1 MQLTDYIPTINTLR
15 NVIDI
20 ALVFIIVYVVLKLL
34 RGTRAVPT
42 VVGMVILALLYWLAV
57 AQELSTLEFVL
68 RYAVGFIGIAIIVLF
83 QSEIRQALIY
93 FANRLRFPILKR
105 QRGQFGGSVYDEIVL
120 AVTTLASEKT
130 GALIVIER
138 NIGLRNF
145 IDAGVQ
151 LDARLSYDLLVTIF
165 NPSTPLHDGAV
176 VIQNERLAAASVFLP
191 LTKNPEISRE
201 LGTRHRAAIGITEGS
216 DAISLVVSEETGLI
230 TYVEAGEVRR
240 NIETTQLR
248 KLLLDAMEIPLI
260 EPPRNAQSD
269 EGGGDRELRIEN
281 GELRMENCKAKISP
295 PASPSNL
302 DSSLMSSEGK
312 HRIAQLAMLHDVP
325 SQLDPVLLIL
335 NSQFSIL
342 N

>member
-1 MQLTDYIPTINTLR
+1 MEFTNYIPTFNTLR

-20 ALVFIIVYVVLKLL
+20 TLVFLIVYVVLKLL

-42 VVGMVILALLYWLAV
+42 VVGMVILALLYWFAV

-93 FANRLRFPILKR
+93 FANRLRFPILKK

-191 LTKNPEISRE
+191 LTKNPEVSRE

-230 TYVEAGEVRR
+230 TYVEAGVVHR
-240 NIETTQLR
+240 NLDTNQLR
-248 KLLLDAMEIPLI
+248 KLLLDALEIPLI
-260 EPPRNAQSD
+260 EARRDMP
-269 EGGGDRELRIEN
+269 
-281 GELRMENCKAKISP
+281 KAISEVET
-295 PASPSNL
+295 
-302 DSSLMSSEGK
+302 DIKVG
-312 HRIAQLAMLHDVP
+312 
-325 SQLDPVLLIL
+325 
-335 NSQFSIL
+335 
-342 N
+342 

>member
-1 MQLTDYIPTINTLR
+1 MQISDYIPTLNTLR
-15 NVIDI
+15 NVLDI
-20 ALVFIIVYVVLKLL
+20 VLVFVIVYVVLKLL

-42 VVGMVILALLYWLAV
+42 VVGMVFLALLYWVAV
-57 AQELSTLEFVL
+57 VQELSTLEFVL
-68 RYAVGFIGIAIIVLF
+68 RYAVVYIGFAIIVLF

-93 FANRLRFPILKR
+93 FANRLRFPILKK

-165 NPSTPLHDGAV
+165 NPATPLHDGAV
-176 VIQNERLAAASVFLP
+176 IVQNERLAAASVFLP
-191 LTKNPEISRE
+191 VTKNPEISRE

-240 NIETTQLR
+240 NIDTNQLR
-248 KLLLDAMEIPLI
+248 KLLLDALEIPMI
-260 EPPRNAQSD
+260 KSQREIPKTMKEVESD
-269 EGGGDRELRIEN
+269 ITV
-281 GELRMENCKAKISP
+281 S
-295 PASPSNL
+295 
-302 DSSLMSSEGK
+302 
-312 HRIAQLAMLHDVP
+312 
-325 SQLDPVLLIL
+325 
-335 NSQFSIL
+335 
-342 N
+342 

>member
-1 MQLTDYIPTINTLR
+1 MQFSDYIPTLNTAR
-15 NVIDI
+15 NALDI

-42 VVGMVILALLYWLAV
+42 VVGLVLLGLLYWLAV
-57 AQELSTLEFVL
+57 AQDLATLEFVL
-68 RYAVGFIGIAIIVLF
+68 RYAVLYVGFAIIVLF

-93 FANRLRFPILKR
+93 FANRLRFPLLRR
-105 QRGQFGGSVYDEIVL
+105 QRGQFGGSVYDEVVL
-120 AVTTLASEKT
+120 ALTTLASEKT

-176 VIQNERLAAASVFLP
+176 IVQNERLAAASVFLP

-240 NIETTQLR
+240 NLDTNQLR
-248 KLLLDAMEIPLI
+248 KLLLAAMEIPLI
-260 EPPRNAQSD
+260 ETK
-269 EGGGDRELRIEN
+269 RETTKTMKEA
-281 GELRMENCKAKISP
+281 E
-295 PASPSNL
+295 
-302 DSSLMSSEGK
+302 SEITVG
-312 HRIAQLAMLHDVP
+312 
-325 SQLDPVLLIL
+325 
-335 NSQFSIL
+335 
-342 N
+342 